1 MNSYFCFVDSKQASG
16 KHDKSSPRNHPKPK
30 PKEKPRELPR
40 GPVDKWEELHMANIL
55 GVPQD
60 YEDMRVQRKS
70 KKIKT
75 ILDEEGEN
83 EDDSVFER
91 GGHMFKFQ
99 PVAPIKVERKNKRRR
114 NEFIPVARGGVGG
127 GNYPE
132 QKLKRTENEQFD
144 GRKEFGDM
152 EYQGDDYINPEES
165 KRNIKRYQQQGADD
179 LVRNEGGHKFNPNDR
194 QVPKKKEVRDNLQAL
209 KDRRMGKDIESP
221 LQRNVRV
228 KESGPLGVNGKKNKE
243 QQFERNRAEMFPGK
257 SKKEPAF
264 GKPLENFGELHPFAD
279 HVPKQKFRPRLSDV
293 LKQSHDK
300 NKNKIDV
307 PKFDRNLPKGPE
319 YVTQKPYPVERG
331 QSHILEKLRQLPAGQ
346 AARFEKP
353 NLNAAVP
360 QGFGGIRN
368 NVFKEVLENPNFD
381 GRKNDAATQTGF
393 GDIGSR
399 NNASRKALGGKQ
411 SQLNNNLRF
420 REPELRKEVSP
431 KKRHFDGGNL
441 EQKWMDNGPR
451 RNQPNL
457 MNQERLERKDPHRKR
472 VQRDLEFQNHRQAP
486 SKDHIDQKIE
496 QKRRDGLSIA
506 EDNLDKVNN
515 KEQHVH
521 GKLPFPWSF
530 AKH

>member
-1 MNSYFCFVDSKQASG
+1 
-16 KHDKSSPRNHPKPK
+16 
-30 PKEKPRELPR
+30 
-40 GPVDKWEELHMANIL
+40 
-55 GVPQD
+55 
-60 YEDMRVQRKS
+60 
-70 KKIKT
+70 
-75 ILDEEGEN
+75 
-83 EDDSVFER
+83 
-91 GGHMFKFQ
+91 
-99 PVAPIKVERKNKRRR
+99 
-114 NEFIPVARGGVGG
+114 
-127 GNYPE
+127 
-132 QKLKRTENEQFD
+132 
-144 GRKEFGDM
+144 M

-165 KRNIKRYQQQGADD
+165 KRNVKRYQQQRADD

-209 KDRRMGKDIESP
+209 KDRRMGKAIESP

-243 QQFERNRAEMFPGK
+243 QQYERNRAQMFPGK
-257 SKKEPAF
+257 SQKEPAF
-264 GKPLENFGELHPFAD
+264 GKPLENFGELQPFGD
-279 HVPKQKFRPRLSDV
+279 HVPKQKFQPRLSDV

-300 NKNKIDV
+300 NKNKIDL

-319 YVTQKPYPVERG
+319 YVTQKPDPVERG

-346 AARFEKP
+346 VARFEKP
-353 NLNAAVP
+353 NLKAAVP
-360 QGFGGIRN
+360 QGFGGVRN

-399 NNASRKALGGKQ
+399 NNAFREALGGKQ

-420 REPELRKEVSP
+420 REPELRKEASP
-431 KKRHFDGGNL
+431 KKRHFDRGNL

-457 MNQERLERKDPHRKR
+457 MNQERLER
-472 VQRDLEFQNHRQAP
+472 RDLEFQNDGQAP
-486 SKDHIDQKIE
+486 SKDHIDQKFE
-496 QKRRDGLSIA
+496 QNRRDGLSIA
-506 EDNLDKVNN
+506 KDDFDKINN

-521 GKLPFPWSF
+521 GKLPFSWSF